1 MKQLRDSMKTILK
14 RLGENISAESIRAI
28 LKLLESN
35 DTAKFLDVGC
45 GDGKITLQA
54 AHTIGTNKIYG
65 IDVVGRTME
74 KARGNGVDVRSS
86 DLNRQF
92 PFEDNSFDV
101 VLASEIIEHLYDT
114 DNFLTEIHRVLRI
127 GGYTIISTPNLSSW
141 PNIIFLLF
149 GKQPAVA
156 SVSDQIVVNTWHAN
170 SDFRTLD
177 EGPSHRRIFTFGAL
191 QGLVE
196 YYGLEDNIANGLGYF
211 SQSGFISRIMARL
224 DKYHAANMVIRARE
238 KLAIK

>member
-1 MKQLRDSMKTILK
+1 MKQLRNNMKTILK

-35 DTAKFLDVGC
+35 ETAEFLDVGC
-45 GDGKITLQA
+45 GDGKITLKA
-54 AHTIGTNKIYG
+54 ARIIGTNKIYG
-65 IDVVGRTME
+65 IDIIDETIA
-74 KARGNGVDVRSS
+74 KAKGNGIDVRSG
-86 DLNRQF
+86 DLNRRF

-127 GGYTIISTPNLSSW
+127 GGYTVISTPNLSSW

-156 SVSDQIVVNTWHAN
+156 SVSDRIVVNTWHAN

-177 EGPSHRRIFTFGAL
+177 EGPAHRRIFTFGAL
-191 QGLVE
+191 ESLVE
-196 YYGLEDNIANGLGYF
+196 YYGLEVNIANG
-211 SQSGFISRIMARL
+211 
-224 DKYHAANMVIRARE
+224 E
-238 KLAIK
+238 